1 MAVGLFYLQK
11 DIRQSLEVIH
21 MGLFKKSEDQVQKK
35 QAELMALQL
44 DDQIDRLKRKKE
56 QRDLAN
62 KPKDADLPRLTA

>member
-1 MAVGLFYLQK
+1 
-11 DIRQSLEVIH
+11 